1 MRMSLVCVALF
12 ASCARPQVAEP
23 APLPLAAIAL
33 PSVISRTPLGRDA
46 TGVSIDAQ
54 GQRFVWI
61 RGVGLHQVTSEGLV
75 LTLPLTLLGINP
87 PPDFEDVAII
97 DANRVALIAKNEGFV
112 VGRTTGQQLSRFCY
126 LPPEMQQNDPS
137 AWQVSHALAYDAQ
150 EDRLYVQPQTF
161 TGYGTLTG
169 SQLGLFDPALPTPL
183 EWQSFGERTFSAGG
197 MAVTSRQHTWLGSG
211 TRLYQYDATARTFAN
226 WWDLEGLV
234 SRIEGLAYDRQAGTV
249 VVLDGEARELVE
261 LRLEGP

>member
-75 LTLPLTLLGINP
+75 LREVVDGVTV
-87 PPDFEDVAII
+87 DDVRA
-97 DANRVALIAKNEGFV
+97 
-112 VGRTTGQQLSRFCY
+112 
-126 LPPEMQQNDPS
+126 
-137 AWQVSHALAYDAQ
+137 
-150 EDRLYVQPQTF
+150 
-161 TGYGTLTG
+161 
-169 SQLGLFDPALPTPL
+169 
-183 EWQSFGERTFSAGG
+183 
-197 MAVTSRQHTWLGSG
+197 
-211 TRLYQYDATARTFAN
+211 AT
-226 WWDLEGLV
+226 EP
-234 SRIEGLAYDRQAGTV
+234 
-249 VVLDGEARELVE
+249 ELVVD
-261 LRLEGP
+261 LVRVGS